1 MRKLKTTI
9 LLLIGFIALIS
20 CTDSYFDNSFESK
33 AETEKA
39 IACINNAVSYTKRN
53 ESKMLFLTSRNYKW
67 NDLKY
72 GLSRRLT
79 HKGNLMLQ
87 VPIIKGKLVS
97 ADIRE
102 RLSGEANRGYVLF
115 VFDHAGRV
123 TTVDY
128 VEQIP
133 SSDYRK
139 AHDGELY
146 YSDFEGVQDEYNEQ
160 GEYLGYYNV
169 RRAMSRIGQ
178 EGEDTIPA
186 DSSIIDGGELPGG
199 EVVAPYPP
207 TPSFPDNPYPDIA
220 EEDTTKIGD
229 ACIYCGSILEY
240 DETTQ
245 STYCPVCGHGG
256 TGGNDGAGGGNSGPH
271 SGITSGN
278 NKYTVEN
285 AVAYIKSKAYPKYS
299 EDKCGN
305 CARAV
310 RLALERGGIDTRNHP
325 NDAKDYGPYLMKWG
339 FKVVSPENY
348 TPQVGDIRVFGPVK
362 EGAAG
367 HIDMYGGDT
376 WYSDYKEG
384 DYPGPKYKNVPYVIY
399 RK

>member
-67 NDLKY
+67 SDLKY

-97 ADIRE
+97 ANIRE

-169 RRAMSRIGQ
+169 RRAMSRINT
-178 EGEDTIPA
+178 ETEDTIPI
-186 DSSIIDGGELPGG
+186 DSSLIDGGELPGG

-207 TPSFPDNPYPDIA
+207 NPPFPDNPFPDTA
-220 EEDTTKIGD
+220 EEDTVSNTCSVCGTVFEID
-229 ACIYCGSILEY
+229 AKTGQL
-240 DETTQ
+240 
-245 STYCPVCGHGG
+245 YCPVCGHGVSE
-256 TGGNDGAGGGNSGPH
+256 GNDGPGGGNSGSH

-348 TPQVGDIRVFGPVK
+348 TPQVGDIRVFQALK

-384 DYPGPKYKNVPYVIY
+384 DYPGRRYKNVPYVIY